1 MKLAFTSLI
10 VFSLVSAPTI
20 AEVSQNKSKLHFS
33 PEIKMGPYLGSGIS
47 GGGLQ
52 LGITDVLG
60 LDALYA
66 SYSHTS
72 AEILLDKDRLKT
84 YRVGG
89 QYQFLDHPMK
99 MALQLEGG
107 VVEYEGKRDYV
118 FSNTTRYEEGTG
130 ASISASWVL
139 FINDN
144 LGFRLGTDFNYIDKS
159 DTLLESNWSATIS
172 SGIVLHF

>member
-1 MKLAFTSLI
+1 MKKHLLALALLTPFTA
-10 VFSLVSAPTI
+10 SA
-20 AEVSQNKSKLHFS
+20 SGLHLS

-52 LGITDVLG
+52 LGVTDVLG
-60 LDALYA
+60 LDALYV

-144 LGFRLGTDFNYIDKS
+144 VGFRLGTDFNYIDKS

>member
-1 MKLAFTSLI
+1 MMKKHLLALALLTPFTA
-10 VFSLVSAPTI
+10 SA
-20 AEVSQNKSKLHFS
+20 SGLHLS
-33 PEIKMGPYLGSGIS
+33 PEIKMGPYLGAGIS
-47 GGGLQ
+47 GAGLQ
-52 LGITDVLG
+52 LGVTDVLG
-60 LDALYA
+60 LDALYV

-118 FSNTTRYEEGTG
+118 FSSTTRHEEGTG
-130 ASISASWVL
+130 ASISASWVV
-139 FINDN
+139 FVNDN
-144 LGFRLGTDFNYIDKS
+144 VGFRLGTDFNYIDRS
-159 DTLLESNWSATIS
+159 NTLFESNWSATIS
-172 SGIVLHF
+172 SGVVFHF